1 MTPTSLAFFTVD
13 RGAASTAAALI
24 APVDGRY
31 RLLAAGSV
39 PHDADPEALLADL
52 VARVVAVDPELL
64 GDADGWAGWLRL
76 ACATA
81 AAPRV
86 VCAGTSDRSLA
97 GVRGAFAAAGW
108 EVAGAVLPGDAE
120 VLTATELLL
129 DAAIPAVAIATGD
142 LSDAEERAALP
153 RLASLIGAIAARRP
167 ELRVLACGVPTEV
180 VASVPPERVLHLP
193 PPGDL
198 PPARDPGLRAVL
210 LELAGRGAVPGSAIP
225 DGRAAWAAGV
235 ASLADLLGCSLD
247 AIDIGHAAGA
257 RVQAEPDGSLVHLVT
272 TRGALVPAESVGDE
286 AALDAIVRWT
296 SIRADPFT
304 LHDRLRNLALLPW
317 RDTTGDGPRL
327 RLAALRGAL
336 ERIDAAWQVAAAP
349 DPEAAPA
356 PVLLLS
362 GGVLGAVPP
371 AATLLAVADTLRRP
385 GARVV
390 LADHARILG
399 PVGTLPAAADRR
411 RIMGDLLDD
420 LLLPLGTTLG
430 LPDLPEGGRSGSVL
444 ALATPFGTREVP
456 LAADELRV
464 VDLPPGVTGRADV
477 TIRSAGVRAAR
488 EEVRTWEVN
497 GGLGGLLVDGRP
509 IQLLLPDRA
518 ERRRA
523 VLEAWEQ
530 PAWEP
535 LEG

>member
-1 MTPTSLAFFTVD
+1 MTSSSLAFFTVD
-13 RGAASTAAALI
+13 RGAATTAAALI

-31 RLLAAGSV
+31 RLLAAGAV
-39 PHDADPEALLADL
+39 PHDADPDALLADL
-52 VARVVAVDPELL
+52 VARVVAVDPGLL
-64 GDADGWAGWLRL
+64 GEPEAWAGWLRL

-120 VLTATELLL
+120 VLAATELLL
-129 DAAIPAVAIATGD
+129 DAAIPAVAVATGD
-142 LSDAEERAALP
+142 LAEADERAALP
-153 RLASLIGAIAARRP
+153 RLAALIGAIAARRP
-167 ELRVLACGVPTEV
+167 ELRVLACGVPTEIV
-180 VASVPPERVLHLP
+180 ESVSADRVLHLP

-210 LELAGRGAVPGSAIP
+210 LELAGRGAGPAGAIP

-235 ASLADLLGCSLD
+235 ASLADLLGCDLD

-257 RVQAEPDGSLVHLVT
+257 RVHVQPDGALVHLVT
-272 TRGALVPAESVGDE
+272 TRGALVPAESIADE
-286 AALDAIVRWT
+286 AALDAIVRW
-296 SIRADPFT
+296 SSLRSDPFT
-304 LHDRLRNLALLPW
+304 LHDRLRNLALQPW

-349 DPEAAPA
+349 DPEAPPA

-371 AATLLAVADTLRRP
+371 PATLLAVADTLRRP

-390 LADHARILG
+390 LADHARILA
-399 PVGTLPAAADRR
+399 PIGTLPSAADRR
-411 RIMGDLLDD
+411 RSLGDLLDD
-420 LLLPLGTTLG
+420 LLLPVGTTLG
-430 LPDLPEGGRSGSVL
+430 IPDLPEGERSGGLLS
-444 ALATPFGTREVP
+444 LATPFGAREVP
-456 LAADELRV
+456 LAAEELRV

-477 TIRSAGVRAAR
+477 AIRSAGMRAAR

-509 IQLLLPDRA
+509 IPLLLPDRA

-523 VLEAWEQ
+523 LLEAWEQ
-530 PAWEP
+530 PAWGP
-535 LEG
+535 LEA